1 MRAISLSNDTV
12 SSRILD
18 MSDEIMLQVVAAVR
32 SSPVYSLQLDES
44 TDVASCSQLIVYV
57 RYLDVDVM
65 KEEYLFSEPLATA
78 TRGKNI
84 FKILEAFLL
93 KHELGW
99 DALVGVCTDAAP
111 STAGGKSGFKAFVK
125 NAAPHVSFTLCILH
139 RYALAMKTL
148 PPGLQEVLTDVV
160 KIVNHIRGSATTSRI
175 FKLLCEEMGVEF
187 SVLLFHTEVHCL
199 SRGKVLNRVLQLR
212 EEITMLLERGH
223 TAKENLLHEKM
234 QDDCFVTKVAYLA
247 DFFSEVNSLNT
258 SIQGNVTMMHT
269 ARDKV
274 AAFKSKIQLYQKR
287 VQDGDI
293 TFFTEMMTLLG
304 SMPDAECSFREEIS
318 THLLAVNDP
327 NESYFP
333 GLNDRCIDAWIYR
346 PFSVKDSAISDT
358 DVAAKVEFYQ
368 IREDS

>member
-1 MRAISLSNDTV
+1 M
-12 SSRILD
+12 
-18 MSDEIMLQVVAAVR
+18 
-32 SSPVYSLQLDES
+32 
-44 TDVASCSQLIVYV
+44 
-57 RYLDVDVM
+57 
-65 KEEYLFSEPLATA
+65 
-78 TRGKNI
+78 
-84 FKILEAFLL
+84 
-93 KHELGW
+93 
-99 DALVGVCTDAAP
+99 
-111 STAGGKSGFKAFVK
+111 AGCKSGFKAFVK
-125 NAAPHVSFTLCILH
+125 NAAPHVSFTHCMLH

-148 PPGLQEVLTDVV
+148 PPGHQEVLTDVV
-160 KIVNHIRGSATTSRI
+160 KIVNHIRGSATASRI
-175 FKLLCEEMGVEF
+175 FKLLCEEMGAEF
-187 SVLLFHTEVHCL
+187 SVLLFHTEVRWL

-223 TAKENLLHEKM
+223 TAKENLLLEKM

-318 THLLAVNDP
+318 THLLAVNDAI
-327 NESYFP
+327 ESYFP
-333 GLNDRCIDAWIYR
+333 GLNDRCTDAWIYR

-358 DVAAKVEFYQ
+358 DVAAKV
-368 IREDS
+368 

>member
-1 MRAISLSNDTV
+1 M
-12 SSRILD
+12 
-18 MSDEIMLQVVAAVR
+18 
-32 SSPVYSLQLDES
+32 
-44 TDVASCSQLIVYV
+44 
-57 RYLDVDVM
+57 
-65 KEEYLFSEPLATA
+65 
-78 TRGKNI
+78 
-84 FKILEAFLL
+84 
-93 KHELGW
+93 
-99 DALVGVCTDAAP
+99 
-111 STAGGKSGFKAFVK
+111 GG
-125 NAAPHVSFTLCILH
+125 
-139 RYALAMKTL
+139 KTL

-175 FKLLCEEMGVEF
+175 FKLLCKEIGAEF
-187 SVLLFHTEVHCL
+187 SVLLFHTEVRWL

-212 EEITMLLERGH
+212 EEITMLLEPGH

-247 DFFSEVNSLNT
+247 DFFSEVKSLNT

-304 SMPDAECSFREEIS
+304 SMPDAECSFHEEIS
-318 THLLAVNDP
+318 THLLAVND
-327 NESYFP
+327 
-333 GLNDRCIDAWIYR
+333 RCTDAWIYR

-368 IREDS
+368 IREDSQLRVDFAEQKLPKFWAKLKDHCPILSMRALTMLIQSPSTYRCEVGFSAMVALKMKARNRLVIDADMRCCLSNTGPRFDRLMAAKQFQPSH